1 MGLYFDVVKGFVG
14 AFVEDVFMTPEE
26 KKKREERIRKERL
39 MQKFPV
45 QSKGQGVLLEPG
57 MPVSVPK
64 WDEKWLNN
72 GNVLVKVKL
81 IDAETKLY
89 GEVLAELDL
98 PEIKLPELN
107 IPPYHA
113 EDIRPV
119 RELVA
124 RFMHAQAMSG
134 LHTQAMSELHIKCAM
149 WSLLSFAKSV
159 ANDTFKGKALTFTVM
174 GSSDILPDVDCL
186 RVSCD
191 EISEYVQRQF
201 KEFASE
207 LETIKS
213 TFVEKK
219 AKDETLLRQ
228 GAKVSGRL
236 ITDEV
241 SYFRPGDLVCD
252 SVEVEG
258 VSIYSVRLKGER
270 RFVPS
275 TAVDKIKELHEFVV
289 DSVDESS
296 LNAVVSSDDVD
307 RVISDAKSEIT
318 MACASPQRES
328 TSIVRAASNEDTIE
342 VFRKP
347 LLIDGNNVVRYDKS
361 KNWRVLKTLIDWLK
375 KNDRDFFVYFD
386 ASIEYVEEHVE
397 MDADGKA
404 YLHALINDSSH
415 AKKCPAG
422 DEADKFILYEA
433 NHEGNHVISN
443 DTYGQW
449 ESLYPWI
456 KAKNNSDD
464 IRRVHRFQVKGD
476 ILSIPDLGVYEK
488 VN

>member
-1 MGLYFDVVKGFVG
+1 MGFYFDVVKTLVK
-14 AFVEDVFMTPEE
+14 AFASDTPTEE
-26 KKKREERIRKERL
+26 YLKKEVQKEHL
-39 MQKFPV
+39 IQKFPV
-45 QSKGQGVLLEPG
+45 QSKGQGVLLERG
-57 MPVSVPK
+57 MSMSVPG
-64 WDEKWLNN
+64 WDEKWLDK
-72 GNVLVKVKL
+72 GVVLAKVKL

-89 GEVLAELDL
+89 SEVLAELEL
-98 PEIKLPELN
+98 PKIELPELN

-119 RELVA
+119 RELIA
-124 RFMHAQAMSG
+124 RFMHKQVR
-134 LHTQAMSELHIKCAM
+134 TELDIKCVM
-149 WSLLSFAKSV
+149 WPHSFAKNV
-159 ANDTFKGKALTFTVM
+159 ANSFKGKALTFTVM

-236 ITDEV
+236 ITEEV
-241 SYFRPGDLVCD
+241 SFCPGDIVCD

-258 VSIYSVRLKGER
+258 VSVYSVRLKGEG

-307 RVISDAKSEIT
+307 RVIGDAKSEIT

-328 TSIVRAASNEDTIE
+328 PSIARAASNEDTIE

-375 KNDRDFFVYFD
+375 KNGRDFFVYFD

>member
-1 MGLYFDVVKGFVG
+1 MGFYFDVVKTLVK
-14 AFVEDVFMTPEE
+14 AFASDTPTEE
-26 KKKREERIRKERL
+26 YLKKEVQKEHL
-39 MQKFPV
+39 IQKFPV
-45 QSKGQGVLLEPG
+45 QSKGQGVLLERG
-57 MPVSVPK
+57 MSVSVPG
-64 WDEKWLNN
+64 WDEKWLDK
-72 GNVLVKVKL
+72 GVVLAKVKL

-89 GEVLAELDL
+89 SEVLAELEL
-98 PEIKLPELN
+98 PKIELPELN

-119 RELVA
+119 RELIA
-124 RFMHAQAMSG
+124 RFMHKQVR
-134 LHTQAMSELHIKCAM
+134 TELDIKCVM
-149 WSLLSFAKSV
+149 WPHSFAKNV
-159 ANDTFKGKALTFTVM
+159 ANSFKGKALTFTVM

-207 LETIKS
+207 LESIKS

-236 ITDEV
+236 ITEEV
-241 SYFRPGDLVCD
+241 SFCPGDLVCD

-258 VSIYSVRLKGER
+258 VSIYSVRLKGEG

-307 RVISDAKSEIT
+307 RVIGDAKSEIT

-328 TSIVRAASNEDTIE
+328 PSIARAASNEDTIE

-375 KNDRDFFVYFD
+375 KNGRDFFVYFD

-449 ESLYPWI
+449 ENLYPWI

>member
-1 MGLYFDVVKGFVG
+1 MGFYFNVIKGVLG
-14 AFVEDVFMTPEE
+14 AFVEDVFTTPETPEE
-26 KKKREERIRKERL
+26 KKKREERIKKERL
-39 MQKFPV
+39 MLKFPA
-45 QSKGQGVLLEPG
+45 QSKGQGVLLEHG
-57 MPVSVPK
+57 MSVPVPLYI
-64 WDEKWLNN
+64 WDEKWLDK
-72 GNVLVKVKL
+72 GDVLVKVKL
-81 IDAETKLY
+81 IDSETKLY
-89 GEVLAELDL
+89 SEVLAELEL
-98 PEIKLPELN
+98 PKIELPELN

-119 RELVA
+119 RELLE
-124 RFMHAQAMSG
+124 RFMHEQVR
-134 LHTQAMSELHIKCAM
+134 TELDVKCAM
-149 WSLLSFAKSV
+149 WGNSFAKSV

-258 VSIYSVRLKGER
+258 VSIYSVRLKGEM

-347 LLIDGNNVVRYDKS
+347 LLIDGSNVVRYDKS

-375 KNDRDFFVYFD
+375 KNGRDFFVYFD

-433 NHEGNHVISN
+433 NNEGNHVLSN

-449 ESLYPWI
+449 EKLYPWI

>member
-1 MGLYFDVVKGFVG
+1 MGFYFNVIKGVLG
-14 AFVEDVFMTPEE
+14 AFVEDVFTTPETPEE
-26 KKKREERIRKERL
+26 KKKREERIKKERL
-39 MQKFPV
+39 MLKFPA
-45 QSKGQGVLLEPG
+45 QSKGQGVLLEHG
-57 MPVSVPK
+57 MSVPVPLYI
-64 WDEKWLNN
+64 WDEKWLDK
-72 GNVLVKVKL
+72 GDVLVKVKL
-81 IDAETKLY
+81 IDSETKLY
-89 GEVLAELDL
+89 SEVLAELEL
-98 PEIKLPELN
+98 PKIELPELN

-119 RELVA
+119 RELIA
-124 RFMHAQAMSG
+124 RFMHKQVR
-134 LHTQAMSELHIKCAM
+134 TELDIKCVM
-149 WSLLSFAKSV
+149 WPHLFAKNV
-159 ANDTFKGKALTFTVM
+159 ANSFKGKALTFTVM

-207 LETIKS
+207 LESIKS

-236 ITDEV
+236 ITEEV
-241 SYFRPGDLVCD
+241 SYYCPGDLVCD
-252 SVEVEG
+252 LVEVEG
-258 VSIYSVRLKGER
+258 VSVYSVRLKGKR

-275 TAVDKIKELHEFVV
+275 TAADKIKELHEFVV

-328 TSIVRAASNEDTIE
+328 PSIARAASNEDTIE

-375 KNDRDFFVYFD
+375 KNGRDFFVYFD

-433 NHEGNHVISN
+433 NNEGNHVLSN

-449 ESLYPWI
+449 EKLYPWI

-476 ILSIPDLGVYEK
+476 ILSIPDLGVYEM

>member
-1 MGLYFDVVKGFVG
+1 MGFYSDVVKPLVK
-14 AFVEDVFMTPEE
+14 AFGLSTPITRTSQEYKEE
-26 KKKREERIRKERL
+26 QKERL
-39 MQKFPV
+39 IQKFPV
-45 QSKGQGVLLEPG
+45 QSKGQGVLLERG
-57 MPVSVPK
+57 MSVPVPNM
-64 WDEKWLNN
+64 WYEKWLDK
-72 GNVLVKVKL
+72 GVVLAKVKL

-89 GEVLAELDL
+89 SEVLAELEL
-98 PEIKLPELN
+98 PKIEFPELN

-119 RELVA
+119 RELLE
-124 RFMHAQAMSG
+124 RFMHKQVR
-134 LHTQAMSELHIKCAM
+134 TELDVKCAM
-149 WSLLSFAKSV
+149 WGNSFAEAV
-159 ANDTFKGKALTFTVM
+159 ANAFKGKALTVAVM
-174 GSSDILPDVDCL
+174 GVSDRIPDVDCVRVSVDCL

-191 EISEYVQRQF
+191 EINETIQRQF
-201 KEFASE
+201 REFVSE
-207 LETIKS
+207 LEIIKS
-213 TFVEKK
+213 TFMERKE
-219 AKDETLLRQ
+219 KDEVLLRQ
-228 GAKVSGRL
+228 GAKVSGRVML
-236 ITDEV
+236 EEF
-241 SYFRPGDLVCD
+241 SCCPGELSLFCD
-252 SVEVEG
+252 SVDVEG
-258 VSIYSVRLKGER
+258 ASVYSVRIKGER

-275 TAVDKIKELHEFVV
+275 MVADKIKELREFVV

-296 LNAVVSSDDVD
+296 LNAIVSSDDVD
-307 RVISDAKSEIT
+307 RVINNAKDGIA
-318 MACASPQRES
+318 MACTSSQMESPF
-328 TSIVRAASNEDTIE
+328 IVRAASNEDTIE

-433 NHEGNHVISN
+433 NNEGNHILSN

-449 ESLYPWI
+449 EELYPWV
-456 KAKNNSDD
+456 KARNNSDEV
-464 IRRVHRFQVKGD
+464 RRVHRFQVKGD
-476 ILSIPDLGVYEK
+476 ILSIPDLGVYEM

>member
-1 MGLYFDVVKGFVG
+1 MGFYFDVVKTLVK
-14 AFVEDVFMTPEE
+14 AFASDTPTEE
-26 KKKREERIRKERL
+26 YLKKEVQKEHL
-39 MQKFPV
+39 IQKFPV
-45 QSKGQGVLLEPG
+45 QSKGQGVLLERG
-57 MPVSVPK
+57 MSVSVPG
-64 WDEKWLNN
+64 WDEKWLDE
-72 GNVLVKVKL
+72 GVVLAKVKL

-89 GEVLAELDL
+89 SEVLAELEL
-98 PEIKLPELN
+98 PKIELPELN

-119 RELVA
+119 RELIA
-124 RFMHAQAMSG
+124 RFMHKQVR
-134 LHTQAMSELHIKCAM
+134 TELDIKCVM
-149 WSLLSFAKSV
+149 WPHSFAKNV
-159 ANDTFKGKALTFTVM
+159 ANSFKGKALTFTVM

-236 ITDEV
+236 ITEEV
-241 SYFRPGDLVCD
+241 SFCPGDIVCD

-258 VSIYSVRLKGER
+258 VSVYSVRLKGEG

-307 RVISDAKSEIT
+307 RVIGDAKSEIT

-328 TSIVRAASNEDTIE
+328 PSIARAASNEDTIE

-375 KNDRDFFVYFD
+375 KNGRDFFVYFD

>member
-1 MGLYFDVVKGFVG
+1 MGLVFDVVKGLAG

-26 KKKREERIRKERL
+26 KKKREERIKKERL
-39 MQKFPV
+39 IQKFPV
-45 QSKGQGVLLEPG
+45 QSKGQGVLLERG
-57 MPVSVPK
+57 MPVSVPG
-64 WDEKWLNN
+64 WDEKWLHK
-72 GNVLVKVKL
+72 GVVLVKVKL

-89 GEVLAELDL
+89 SEVLAELEL
-98 PEIKLPELN
+98 PKIELPGLN

-119 RELVA
+119 RELVG
-124 RFMHAQAMSG
+124 RFMHEQVR
-134 LHTQAMSELHIKCAM
+134 TM
-149 WSLLSFAKSV
+149 WSLHPFAKNV
-159 ANDTFKGKALTFTVM
+159 ANTFKGKTLTFTVM
-174 GSSDILPDVDCL
+174 GVGDILPDVDCL
-186 RVSCD
+186 RVSCE
-191 EISEYVQRQF
+191 EISEFVKRQS

-207 LETIKS
+207 LEAIKS
-213 TFVEKK
+213 TFAEKK
-219 AKDETLLRQ
+219 AKDEALLRL
-228 GAKVSGRL
+228 GEKVSGRVML
-236 ITDEV
+236 KGLA
-241 SYFRPGDLVCD
+241 YLQGDHVCD
-252 SVEVEG
+252 SVDVDG
-258 VSIYSVRLKGER
+258 VSIYSVHLKGER
-270 RFVPS
+270 RYVPS
-275 TAVDKIKELHEFVV
+275 TVTDRIKELHEFVV

-296 LNAVVSSDDVD
+296 LNAVVTSDCID

-318 MACASPQRES
+318 MACTSPQRES
-328 TSIVRAASNEDTIE
+328 PSIARAASNEDTTE

-375 KNDRDFFVYFD
+375 KNGRDFFVYFD
-386 ASIEYVEEHVE
+386 ASIEYVEEHIE

-433 NHEGNHVISN
+433 NNEGNHILSN

-449 ESLYPWI
+449 EELYPWV
-456 KAKNNSDD
+456 KARNNSDEV
-464 IRRVHRFQVKGD
+464 RRVHRFQVKGD
-476 ILSIPDLGVYEK
+476 ILSIPDLGVYEM